1 MKIPL
6 TGGLLLAALHTTTW
20 AATES
25 ADAALAATEAQPLE
39 ATVAADF
46 AQLDPVVVTAVP
58 MRDPYTIVTDPRQP
72 RLPLPAHDGGAYLK
86 SIPGFTVSRKGGT
99 SGDPELRG
107 LGGSRLNILLDD
119 THVLGGCGGRM
130 DPPTAYVFPESY
142 DRIEVLKGP
151 QSVRYGATIAGIV
164 RFDREPTRF
173 TERTVTG
180 FGSLIAGS
188 HDRRDFVGDVTAGDR
203 LGYVRM
209 IGTLSTQDDYEDGAG
224 RTVHSQY
231 HRWSTTGMLGWTPDE
246 LTRIEFAAERSDG
259 EAAYDD
265 RGMDGVVF
273 DRTGYTLSFDRMDLA
288 PWFTRLEALLYY
300 NYVDHVMDNYTLR
313 VPPMQPMV
321 SYPDRRTVGGR
332 LAGEFQVSPALEI
345 VAGVDWAENEHG
357 SNQLMGP
364 AAFNYRNVPREDNAD
379 FTDSGLFVELERALG
394 ERSRL
399 NAGVRADRRKSTA
412 LDGINFGGAAPN
424 TSRTSDQQSA
434 FMRLSRDLS
443 GPPVTLYAGL
453 GRAERAPDFWEMRRV
468 FGLDNETLTQLDLG
482 VSLRS
487 DRVTANLA
495 MFTGRID
502 DYILI
507 VAPGLEAV
515 EARNVDAKTSGLE
528 ADLTYRLRPGFST
541 TVTAAWVRSE
551 NDTDG
556 VPLAQTPPL
565 QGTLSLDYEK
575 ERYFGGLLFRAVARQ
590 DRIHAGYGTIYSL
603 DTGESAGF
611 AVLSGYGGYRFGQGL
626 TATAGVDNIL
636 DRAYAEH
643 IQRGSADL
651 GASSRRIFEPGRTLW
666 LRVAAEF

>member
-1 MKIPL
+1 MRTFFL
-6 TGGLLLAALHTTTW
+6 GGLLLAALHTAAW
-20 AATES
+20 AAPGP
-25 ADAALAATEAQPLE
+25 ADPLE
-39 ATVAADF
+39 ADDTVATPAATD
-46 AQLDPVVVTAVP
+46 ATDATQLEPVVVTAVP

-142 DRIEVLKGP
+142 DQIEVIKGP
-151 QSVRYGATIAGIV
+151 QSVRYGATVAGIV
-164 RFDREPTRF
+164 RFDRDPMRF
-173 TERTVTG
+173 TESTVTG
-180 FGSLIAGS
+180 FGSLVAGS
-188 HDRRDFVGDVTAGDR
+188 YERRDFVGDVTAGDR

-209 IGTLSTQDDYEDGAG
+209 IGTLSSQDDYEDGAG

-231 HRWSTTGMLGWTPDE
+231 HRWSTTGILGWTPDE
-246 LTRIEFAAERSDG
+246 LTRVEFAAERSDG

-273 DRTGYTLSFDRMDLA
+273 DRTGYTLSFDRSDLA
-288 PWFTRLEALLYY
+288 AWFTNLEALLYY

-332 LAGEFQVSPALEI
+332 IAGEFEVNAALEL
-345 VAGVDWAENEHG
+345 VAGIDWAENEHG

-364 AAFNYRNVPREDNAD
+364 AAFNYRKVPREDNAE
-379 FTDSGLFVELERALG
+379 FTDTGVFVELEQVLG
-394 ERSRL
+394 ERSRF
-399 NAGVRADRRKSTA
+399 NAGLRADRRKSTA
-412 LDGINFGGAAPN
+412 LDGINFGGAEPN
-424 TSRTSDQQSA
+424 TSKTTHQQSA
-434 FMRLSRDLS
+434 FVRLSHELAAR
-443 GPPVTLYAGL
+443 PVTLYAGL
-453 GRAERAPDFWEMRRV
+453 GRAERAPDFWEMRRL
-468 FGLDNETLTQLDLG
+468 FELDNETLTQLDLG

-487 DRVTANLA
+487 DRATANLA
-495 MFTGRID
+495 MFAGRID

-507 VAPGLEAV
+507 VAPGLEATQ
-515 EARNVDAKTSGLE
+515 ARNVDAKTHGLE

-541 TVTAAWVRSE
+541 TVTAAWVRSQ
-551 NDTDG
+551 NDADG

-565 QGTLSLDYEK
+565 EGTLSLDYET

-590 DRIHAGYGTIYSL
+590 DRIHTGYGTIYSL
-603 DTGESAGF
+603 DSGESPGF
-611 AVLSGYGGYRFGQGL
+611 AVLSGYGGYRFGKGL
-626 TATAGVDNIL
+626 TATAGIDNIL

-651 GASSRRIFEPGRTLW
+651 GASTRSIFEPGRTLW
-666 LRVAAEF
+666 LRLAAEF